1 MTRSALSIITIAI
14 TSFLSACGGGGGGG
28 GGDGGGGSVD
38 INTQTSITNANF
50 GEVAGLAVRSNL
62 IVADSPN
69 YNEGFPAA
77 AVGETP
83 RNSVNVMNMS
93 RMQLVEISKVKS
105 SEMVSAVLPIGAAP
119 QNGASNCG
127 ATAADGTKT
136 KTYIDSD
143 EELTT
148 RVVGDKLTI
157 DYSGCK
163 LDLQQ
168 EAQNCVQL
176 SERPN
181 NLTLNGRV
189 ETLITGVSGADYT
202 TQLTYTNL
210 VVAGTRGSSTING
223 NIVISVVEGT
233 PKTITLT
240 TVDSAGLTTK
250 TGNETERLRSA
261 TIKYTD
267 DQQGCGTT
275 PASNN
280 AYAILKTVTR
290 GEVASSA
297 LGYVNI
303 SVEEDL
309 IGDSDVEGG
318 FPSSG
323 KVHIEG
329 AGGTNLDIVAAVGGK
344 ATITI
349 NGTTPC
355 GPQTWNDLFQGL
367 PGGCK

>member
-14 TSFLSACGGGGGGG
+14 ISLLSACGGGGGGG
-28 GGDGGGGSVD
+28 GGGGSSVD
-38 INTQTSITNANF
+38 INTQTSITNTNF

-69 YNEGFPAA
+69 YNEGFPATV
-77 AVGETP
+77 VGETP

-93 RMQLVEISKVKS
+93 RMQLVEISKVKP

-119 QNGASNCG
+119 QNGPSNCG
-127 ATAADGTKT
+127 ATAAEGTKT

-143 EELTT
+143 NELIT
-148 RVVGDKLTI
+148 RNVDDKLTI

-168 EAQNCVQL
+168 EAQNCVQV
-176 SERPN
+176 SDRPN

-210 VVAGTRGSSTING
+210 VVTGTRGSSTING

-240 TVDSAGLTTK
+240 IGDIAGLTTK

-267 DQQGCGTT
+267 DQQGCATA
-275 PASNN
+275 ASNN
-280 AYAILKTVTR
+280 AYTILNTVTQ
-290 GEVASSA
+290 GEVASSV
-297 LGYVNI
+297 LGFVN
-303 SVEEDL
+303 VNVTADL
-309 IGDSDVEGG
+309 IGDSDIDSG

-323 KVHIEG
+323 SFHIAG
-329 AGGTNLDIVAAVGGK
+329 AGGTNLDIVAAGGGK
-344 ATITI
+344 ATVKI
-349 NGTTPC
+349 NNNNAC
-355 GPQTWNDLFQGL
+355 ANAQTWNDLFQGL